1 MKLLHVH
8 IRGWT
13 ATFRL
18 PLLYSGTGL
27 SSPVPPYS
35 TLLGLMGA
43 LAGREIFPHETRI
56 GFMFKSEGVAIDIER
71 TTRLKLNRA
80 SGRLVEHPERGIAY
94 RQFLVMPQ
102 LDLFLDNLAFEKI
115 FQEPQNPLCLGRS
128 QDVAW
133 IEKVKVIIAE
143 PVSAGKVRGTLL
155 PFPQTGVS
163 GQILV
168 LPDYFNNRTRGYT
181 RTVGKLQ
188 PYFAV
193 KFATP
198 SIVENVQQGE
208 LVKVESHEE
217 AIYLHNLMS
226 NHAN

>member
-43 LAGREIFPHETRI
+43 LAGREILPHETRI
-56 GFMFKSEGVAIDIER
+56 GFIFKSEGVAIDIER
-71 TTRLKLNRA
+71 TNRLKLNPA
-80 SGRLVEHPERGIAY
+80 TGRLIEHPERGVAY

-102 LDLFLDNLAFEKI
+102 LDLFLDNLAFDKI
-115 FQEPQNPLCLGRS
+115 FQDPQNPPCLGRS

-133 IEKVKVIIAE
+133 IEKVEVIPAE

-155 PFPQTGVS
+155 PFPQAGVS

-168 LPDYFNNRTRGYT
+168 LPDYFNNRALGYT

-193 KFATP
+193 KFTTP
-198 SIVENVQQGE
+198 GTVENVNQGE
-208 LVKVESHEE
+208 LFRVVGYEE
-217 AIYLHNLMS
+217 AIYLHNLIS
-226 NHAN
+226 THAN